1 MNKKKLL
8 PLAVLACIVALLGVL
23 LAVLNRTDSAQTD
36 TTIPLCSLAADDLDT
51 LAYAGNNMEVTL
63 LKGSDGTWRLDSD
76 PTLPLDQTK
85 VQSLVEDYANLKA
98 QRKLEGNDLAE
109 LPAKSDTPQMTI
121 TLGAGEQTVDLTVD
135 QLNSVADV
143 YYVYDESG
151 AAYTV
156 RRSDLATLSKSP
168 RDLYKAQTLT
178 DKTTDDV
185 AAMQVND
192 LTFTCTDGIWTL
204 ADDPDYALTQ
214 SSVRKMAGTILEMQT
229 AWTITAPDADSAYGL
244 DAPDVT
250 ATLSFTD
257 GTSLTVR
264 FGTASASDD
273 SLCYLASS
281 DAPTLV
287 YEVNADHKSAF
298 AVTKESLHD
307 DTATAETAA
316 DTDVVAQYPVG
327 GENDYADSLP
337 D

>member
-1 MNKKKLL
+1 
-8 PLAVLACIVALLGVL
+8 
-23 LAVLNRTDSAQTD
+23 
-36 TTIPLCSLAADDLDT
+36 
-51 LAYAGNNMEVTL
+51 
-63 LKGSDGTWRLDSD
+63 
-76 PTLPLDQTK
+76 
-85 VQSLVEDYANLKA
+85 
-98 QRKLEGNDLAE
+98 
-109 LPAKSDTPQMTI
+109 
-121 TLGAGEQTVDLTVD
+121 
-135 QLNSVADV
+135 
-143 YYVYDESG
+143 
-151 AAYTV
+151 
-156 RRSDLATLSKSP
+156 
-168 RDLYKAQTLT
+168 
-178 DKTTDDV
+178 
-185 AAMQVND
+185 MQVND

-316 DTDVVAQYPVG
+316 DTDVVASTPSAARTTTPTVCRTKYSRAKAFPLGEGGRRRMRRHCHENPLTGYGRVAPFCCLALALQICYYNSNCRGEHCSPANLPLALVPRVNACYPSLVG
-327 GENDYADSLP
+327 ADSISACAVRHTTHPHPKGGDPL
-337 D
+337 

>member
-1 MNKKKLL
+1 MKNKKFL
-8 PLAVLACIVALLGVL
+8 PLVILVGVVALLGIL
-23 LAVLNRTDSAQTD
+23 LAVLTLHGKAETD
-36 TTIPLCSLAADDLDT
+36 TTLPLCDLAVDDIDALS
-51 LAYAGNNMEVTL
+51 YAGNNVEVSL
-63 LKGSDGTWRLDSD
+63 LKGSDGWLLADD
-76 PTLPLDQTK
+76 PSLPLDQTK

-192 LTFTCTDGIWTL
+192 LTFTCTDGIWAL

-229 AWTITAPDADSAYGL
+229 AWTITAPDADS
-244 DAPDVT
+244 
-250 ATLSFTD
+250 
-257 GTSLTVR
+257 TSLTVR

>member
-1 MNKKKLL
+1 MLHDPNIHYLDNAATTMVNPEVIETITKAMAEHWANPSSLYTPGAHSELALNK
-8 PLAVLACIVALLGVL
+8 ARADVA
-23 LAVLNRTDSAQTD
+23 R
-36 TTIPLCSLAADDLDT
+36 
-51 LAYAGNNMEVTL
+51 
-63 LKGSDGTWRLDSD
+63 
-76 PTLPLDQTK
+76 
-85 VQSLVEDYANLKA
+85 
-98 QRKLEGNDLAE
+98 
-109 LPAKSDTPQMTI
+109 
-121 TLGAGEQTVDLTVD
+121 TLGATAGEVYFTGCGSEGNNLAILGAARTRKWGKRIVCTGFEHP
-135 QLNSVADV
+135 SVALPMQRLAQEGYDV
-143 YYVYDESG
+143 QFVAPEADG
-151 AAYTV
+151 HLNV
-156 RRSDLATLSKSP
+156 
-168 RDLYKAQTLT
+168 
-178 DKTTDDV
+178 DKMLELVDKNTILV

-229 AWTITAPDADSAYGL
+229 AWTITAPEADSAYGL

>member
-1 MNKKKLL
+1 
-8 PLAVLACIVALLGVL
+8 
-23 LAVLNRTDSAQTD
+23 
-36 TTIPLCSLAADDLDT
+36 
-51 LAYAGNNMEVTL
+51 
-63 LKGSDGTWRLDSD
+63 
-76 PTLPLDQTK
+76 
-85 VQSLVEDYANLKA
+85 
-98 QRKLEGNDLAE
+98 
-109 LPAKSDTPQMTI
+109 
-121 TLGAGEQTVDLTVD
+121 
-135 QLNSVADV
+135 
-143 YYVYDESG
+143 
-151 AAYTV
+151 
-156 RRSDLATLSKSP
+156 
-168 RDLYKAQTLT
+168 
-178 DKTTDDV
+178 
-185 AAMQVND
+185 MQVND

-307 DTATAETAA
+307 DTATAETAPTPTLWPSTPSA
-316 DTDVVAQYPVG
+316 ARTTTPTVCRTKYSRAKAFPLG
-327 GENDYADSLP
+327 GRWPQAG
-337 D
+337 

>member
-1 MNKKKLL
+1 MKNKKFL
-8 PLAVLACIVALLGVL
+8 PLVILVGVVALLGIL
-23 LAVLNRTDSAQTD
+23 LAVLTLRGEAETD
-36 TTIPLCSLAADDLDT
+36 TTLPLCDLAVDDIDALS
-51 LAYAGNNMEVTL
+51 YAGNNVEVSL
-63 LKGSDGTWRLDSD
+63 LKGSDGWLLADD
-76 PTLPLDQTK
+76 PSLPLDQTK
-85 VQSLVEDYANLKA
+85 VQSLVENYANLKA

-178 DKTTDDV
+178 
-185 AAMQVND
+185 
-192 LTFTCTDGIWTL
+192 
-204 ADDPDYALTQ
+204 DDPDYALTQ

>member
-1 MNKKKLL
+1 
-8 PLAVLACIVALLGVL
+8 
-23 LAVLNRTDSAQTD
+23 
-36 TTIPLCSLAADDLDT
+36 
-51 LAYAGNNMEVTL
+51 
-63 LKGSDGTWRLDSD
+63 
-76 PTLPLDQTK
+76 
-85 VQSLVEDYANLKA
+85 
-98 QRKLEGNDLAE
+98 
-109 LPAKSDTPQMTI
+109 
-121 TLGAGEQTVDLTVD
+121 
-135 QLNSVADV
+135 
-143 YYVYDESG
+143 
-151 AAYTV
+151 
-156 RRSDLATLSKSP
+156 
-168 RDLYKAQTLT
+168 
-178 DKTTDDV
+178 
-185 AAMQVND
+185 
-192 LTFTCTDGIWTL
+192 
-204 ADDPDYALTQ
+204 
-214 SSVRKMAGTILEMQT
+214 MAGTILEMQT

-281 DAPTLV
+281 GAPTLV
-287 YEVNADHKSAF
+287 YEVNAEHKSAF

>member
-1 MNKKKLL
+1 
-8 PLAVLACIVALLGVL
+8 
-23 LAVLNRTDSAQTD
+23 
-36 TTIPLCSLAADDLDT
+36 
-51 LAYAGNNMEVTL
+51 
-63 LKGSDGTWRLDSD
+63 
-76 PTLPLDQTK
+76 
-85 VQSLVEDYANLKA
+85 
-98 QRKLEGNDLAE
+98 
-109 LPAKSDTPQMTI
+109 
-121 TLGAGEQTVDLTVD
+121 
-135 QLNSVADV
+135 
-143 YYVYDESG
+143 
-151 AAYTV
+151 
-156 RRSDLATLSKSP
+156 
-168 RDLYKAQTLT
+168 
-178 DKTTDDV
+178 
-185 AAMQVND
+185 
-192 LTFTCTDGIWTL
+192 
-204 ADDPDYALTQ
+204 
-214 SSVRKMAGTILEMQT
+214 MAGTILEMQT
-229 AWTITAPDADSAYGL
+229 AWTITAPDADRAYGL

-307 DTATAETAA
+307 DTATAETAV

>member
-1 MNKKKLL
+1 MSSGLL
-8 PLAVLACIVALLGVL
+8 SQRDHAMTVPTGLMPVPWAFASHRRLG
-23 LAVLNRTDSAQTD
+23 R
-36 TTIPLCSLAADDLDT
+36 P
-51 LAYAGNNMEVTL
+51 AGFAGF
-63 LKGSDGTWRLDSD
+63 KGR
-76 PTLPLDQTK
+76 
-85 VQSLVEDYANLKA
+85 
-98 QRKLEGNDLAE
+98 
-109 LPAKSDTPQMTI
+109 
-121 TLGAGEQTVDLTVD
+121 
-135 QLNSVADV
+135 
-143 YYVYDESG
+143 
-151 AAYTV
+151 
-156 RRSDLATLSKSP
+156 
-168 RDLYKAQTLT
+168 
-178 DKTTDDV
+178 
-185 AAMQVND
+185 VNQ
-192 LTFTCTDGIWTL
+192 TDGIWTL

-214 SSVRKMAGTILEMQT
+214 SSVRKMASTILEMQT